1 MINDKQYDDRP
12 CCAILIISV
21 CTLRFHFRMDVHVGR
36 QKTPDEPVVAE
47 WYPRVFVTNSPLAM
61 AIDPG
66 EVEVGGEDAA
76 EEEAGDAHVQPAPDQ
91 TESLHRRK
99 GRPAGLLLER
109 VTAPA

>member
-1 MINDKQYDDRP
+1 
-12 CCAILIISV
+12 
-21 CTLRFHFRMDVHVGR
+21 MDVHVGR

-47 WYPRVFVTNSPLAM
+47 WYPRVFVANSPLAM

-99 GRPAGLLLER
+99 GRSAGLLLER